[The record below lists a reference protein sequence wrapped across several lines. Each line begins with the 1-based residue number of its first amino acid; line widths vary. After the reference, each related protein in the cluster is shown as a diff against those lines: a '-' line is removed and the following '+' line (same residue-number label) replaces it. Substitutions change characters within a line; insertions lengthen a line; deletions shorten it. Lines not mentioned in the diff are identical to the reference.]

1 MALYLDNA
9 ATSFPKPRNV
19 LTAVMNVMQGIGGSP
34 GRSAHRHARE
44 AMSIL
49 SDCRKKTAKLLGVSN
64 TDQVVFTKNATESIN
79 LVLKG
84 FLRAGDRV
92 LISAMEHNSVVRPLQ
107 RLAAQGVAITTIP
120 CNTSGALDLGA
131 LESMI
136 DPSTR
141 LVVLVHVSNVN
152 GALMPVAE
160 VSEICARAGV
170 PLFLDAAQSAG
181 IQPIAADE
189 WGLGM
194 VACSGHKALLG
205 PPGVGILYVRPD
217 LEVLPL
223 IEGGTGSR
231 SEDFNQPEFC
241 PDRFE
246 SGTPN
251 LPGLAGLNAGID
263 FISDTGIEQ
272 MREHELILASFLE
285 NELPRIPGVSV
296 LIPEVRGTGT
306 VSFVVD
312 GMNPADIGFTLDEAF
327 DIAVRTGLHCA
338 PLAHQTLGTFPA
350 GTVRVSPGYSTTKE
364 EIEYFLHSLRRL
376 LGRRGLG

>member
-1 MALYLDNA
+1 MSLYLDNA
-9 ATSFPKPRNV
+9 ATSFPKPPTV
-19 LTAVMNVMQGIGGSP
+19 LGAVMNVIEGIGGSP
-34 GRSAHRHARE
+34 GRGAHRHARQ
-44 AMSIL
+44 AVSIL
-49 SDCRKKTAKLLGVSN
+49 SECRSKTATFFGITN
-64 TDQVVFTKNATESIN
+64 TDQVIFTKNATESIN

-84 FLRAGDRV
+84 FLRPGDRV

-107 RLAAQGVAITTIP
+107 RLAAQGVTTGMVP
-120 CNTSGALDLGA
+120 CNSSGGLDLSA

-136 DPSTR
+136 DPVTR
-141 LVVLVHVSNVN
+141 LFVLVHVSNVN
-152 GALMPVAE
+152 GGLMPVAE
-160 VSEICARAGV
+160 VSEICARARV

-181 IQPIAADE
+181 IQPIAAE
-189 WGLGM
+189 QWGLGM
-194 VACSGHKALLG
+194 LACSGHKALLG

-217 LEVLPL
+217 LEILPL

-251 LPGLAGLNAGID
+251 LPGLAGLTQGID
-263 FISDTGIEQ
+263 FISGIGIDQ
-272 MREHELILASFLE
+272 IREHEFILASSLE
-285 NELPRIPGVSV
+285 HGLSRMPGVRV

-312 GMNPADIGFTLDEAF
+312 GMNPADIGFALDEAF

-338 PLAHQTLGTFPA
+338 PLAHQTFGTFPA
-350 GTVRVSPGYSTTKE
+350 GTVRVSPGYYTKQE
-364 EIEYFLHSLRRL
+364 DIEYFLSSLRSVLSFRT
-376 LGRRGLG
+376 R